1 MPSRDSTWRAA
12 RRSRATRDSAR
23 DAPDRAPGFADP
35 RELFGYADPSQQPQ
49 ATGVDKLV
57 LKRGN
62 LFLVANRLGDV
73 SPSGSRDLGLFLSDT
88 RHISGWRLLVQGG
101 PPLCLSTQVSTDYVS
116 QIDFTLTGLHEGDLL
131 GKEPVNYV
139 HLRRDQLID
148 DVFVDRFILT
158 NFQGRPISQWIELE
172 WAADFADVFET
183 RGARRPERGRYS
195 PPVVRDRSVL
205 LRYHGLDGRDYLTEI
220 RLEVEDVAAKG
231 PVRVERFEGS
241 GARVAFHLAPGESG
255 ELAFSVFAGVGAAS
269 RAASKTFEARA
280 QENGRAYEE
289 WAERCTRFRS
299 SHEMF
304 DLALVQAV
312 ADLKALKVHH
322 GGKPVISAGIPWYT
336 CPFGRDAL
344 ITGFEALLATPEV
357 AKHALQFLA
366 RLQAGKDDPQR
377 DAEPGKIPHEIRFG
391 EMAAAGEVPHTP
403 YYGSVDATPLFIVL
417 LSEYLQ
423 WTDDRAA
430 VEELLPAAE
439 RALQWIERW
448 GDRDGDGLLEYDRRT
463 TKGLRNQG
471 WKDSHDGVPFANGI
485 PADPPI
491 ALLEA
496 QGYAADARRRMARIY
511 RRLGRHGE
519 AARLLADAR
528 ALVQRIDERFWM
540 DAKGA
545 FAIALDREKRQVD
558 AVTSNPGHLLFSRAV
573 SDARAKK
580 VAATLLSQP
589 MWSGWGIRTLAKG
602 QPAYNPLSYHNGTVW
617 PHDNALAAMGM
628 AHYGMTRSA
637 GRVLEGLWSAAQHFR
652 HLRLPELFCGLDRH
666 AGQFPV
672 HYPVACSPQAW
683 ASGSLF
689 LLLRACLGLFPDAP
703 RRTLHIASPALPE
716 WLDRLTLSSLR
727 IGPARVTLHF
737 TRDHTGTFVA
747 VGDVEGGPLN
757 VRIDLRR

>member
-1 MPSRDSTWRAA
+1 MSDQTL
-12 RRSRATRDSAR
+12 
-23 DAPDRAPGFADP
+23 GFADP
-35 RELFGYADPSQQPQ
+35 LELFGYADPSQQPQ

-57 LKRGN
+57 LKQGN

-73 SPSGSRDLGLFLSDT
+73 SPAGSRDLGLFLSDT
-88 RHISGWRLLVQGG
+88 RHVSGWRMLVQGG

-148 DVFVDRFILT
+148 DVFVDRFVLT
-158 NFQGRPISQWIELE
+158 NFQGRPIDQWIELE

-183 RGARRPERGRYS
+183 RGARRPKRGRYRA
-195 PPVVRDRSVL
+195 PEVGERRVL
-205 LRYHGLDGRDYLTEI
+205 LRYCGLDGRDYLTEI
-220 RLEVEDVAAKG
+220 RLDAGDGAA
-231 PVRVERFEGS
+231 VRVERFEGS
-241 GARVAFHLAPGESG
+241 GARVVFHLAPGESG
-255 ELAFSVFAGVGAAS
+255 EIAFSVFAGVDGAT
-269 RAASKTFEARA
+269 RAASKPFEARA
-280 QENGRAYEE
+280 FENGRAYAE
-289 WAERCTRFRS
+289 WAERCTGFQS

-304 DLALVQAV
+304 DQALAQAV
-312 ADLKALKVHH
+312 ADLKALEVHH
-322 GGKPVISAGIPWYT
+322 GGQPVISAGIPWYT

-344 ITGFEALLATPEV
+344 ITGFEALLTTPEV
-357 AKHALQFLA
+357 ARHALQFLA
-366 RLQAGKDDPQR
+366 RLQASKDDPER
-377 DAEPGKIPHEIRFG
+377 DAEPGKIPHEVRFG

-430 VEELLPAAE
+430 LEELLKPAE
-439 RALQWIERW
+439 RALQWIERC
-448 GDRDGDGLLEYDRRT
+448 GDRDGDGLLEYERRT
-463 TKGLRNQG
+463 QKGLRNQG
-471 WKDSHDGVPFANGI
+471 WKDSHDGVPFASGT
-485 PADPPI
+485 PADPPV

-496 QGYAADARRRMARIY
+496 QGYAVDARRRMARIY
-511 RRLGRHGE
+511 RRLGRHEE

-540 DAKGA
+540 EAKGA

-558 AVTSNPGHLLFSRAV
+558 VVASNPGHLLFSRAV
-573 SDARAKK
+573 SDARAQK
-580 VAATLLSQP
+580 VVATLLSSP
-589 MWSGWGIRTLAKG
+589 MWSGWGIRTLGKG

-617 PHDNALAAMGM
+617 PHDNALTAMGM
-628 AHYGMTRSA
+628 AQYGMTRSA
-637 GRVLEGLWSAAQHFR
+637 GRVLEGLWAAAQQFR

-703 RRTLHIASPALPE
+703 RRTLLIASPALPE
-716 WLDRLTLSSLR
+716 WLDHLTLSRLR

-737 TRDHTGTFVA
+737 TRDRTGTFVA
-747 VGDVEGGPLN
+747 VGDVEGGPLH